1 MKTNLTLL
9 KWLLAAGVG
18 LLAAGCGSRSQEV
31 AEKVNDLLS
40 RKEKAIQVIDK
51 IKSEKQL
58 GLVEYE
64 VQKIVKA
71 QDSKGWII
79 KQKRALLCSC
89 KAYLKAGIDLGGFD
103 PMTDVSIDPDET
115 IITITL
121 PAPTLLSLN
130 MPIDGVEIL
139 YEKTKLSKGFKVAEL
154 NQLLRQGEEQIR
166 TSAPE
171 LGILEDAKQNAR
183 LFFDPL
189 FKHLGFSCVQ
199 VNFKENKKED
209 IKK

>member
-1 MKTNLTLL
+1 MERFK
-9 KWLLAAGVG
+9 
-18 LLAAGCGSRSQEV
+18 
-31 AEKVNDLLS
+31 KVSDLLS

-71 QDSKGWII
+71 KDEGHKFFFIQSKKEI
-79 KQKRALLCSC
+79 LCSC
-89 KAYLKAGIDLGGFD
+89 TAYLKAGIDLGGFN

-115 IITITL
+115 MITLTL

-139 YEKTKLSKGFKVAEL
+139 YEKTKNSQGFRLAEL
-154 NQLLRQGEEQIR
+154 NDLLRQGEAQIR
-166 TSAPE
+166 ASAPE
-171 LGILEDAKQNAR
+171 LGILEDAKRNAR
-183 LFFDPL
+183 LFFEPL
-189 FKHLGFSCVQ
+189 LKRLGFTSVQ
-199 VNFKENKKED
+199 VEFKEDKKV
-209 IKK
+209 